1 MSIFFIT
8 KDRGHEKEINRANEI
23 MNNFSKENK
32 IDLSAGICS
41 LLESI
46 GIISK
51 DRLVHFLLQPSNR
64 SIITASGIMLLV
76 ELEKA
81 GIISTVGKN
90 SFEDSNVGE
99 KSDVGKIKEQTF
111 GEKAVGLG
119 FNPAKD
125 PKVQQIKESYAKT
138 IDYLENE
145 RRFIQAQECTN
156 SKQSEG
162 KKERLRQLSIA
173 ITEAQT
179 SQMWAVKSL
188 TWRD

>member
-1 MSIFFIT
+1 MT
-8 KDRGHEKEINRANEI
+8 KEKGHQKEIDRANEV
-23 MNNFSKENK
+23 MNSLSKESK
-32 IDLSAGICS
+32 ITLSSEICS
-41 LLESI
+41 LLESTGI
-46 GIISK
+46 VSKEELVRWLLNEANRATITAGGII
-51 DRLVHFLLQPSNR
+51 
-64 SIITASGIMLLV
+64 LLV

-81 GIISTVGKN
+81 GIITMTGKEVKAPSTK
-90 SFEDSNVGE
+90 FPKSNY
-99 KSDVGKIKEQTF
+99 QTF